1 MTNNVVCNSD
11 SIVTF
16 SENILEDNHLLNK
29 SIVII
34 LKLIL
39 HVQLYI
45 IITIMFLNVI
55 YSSITSY

>member
-45 IITIMFLNVI
+45 IIAIMFLNVI

>member
-1 MTNNVVCNSD
+1 MTNNVVFNSD